1 MAKEKKEKKPKFFE
15 APDVDVV
22 LKDILTNCSSVFSYF
37 KAEDFKVVFKNA
49 KSNGKKPV
57 SVKII
62 KEPLTFTTQ
71 KRLLMVVTADWWQ
84 AEANTDRIK
93 GIIEA
98 LTGIMRDDKEQ
109 YIKRDFDIQ
118 TYNELLKDAEYDFSQ
133 FAKVLPGE
141 AKPEELVLKG

>member
-1 MAKEKKEKKPKFFE
+1 MAREKKEKKPKYFD
-15 APDVDVV
+15 APDVDAM

-37 KAEDFKVVFKNA
+37 NIADFRVVFKNA

-57 SVKII
+57 SIKII
-62 KEPLTFTTQ
+62 KEPATFTTT

-98 LTGIMRDDKEQ
+98 LTGIMKDDKEQ

-118 TYNELLKDAEYDFSQ
+118 TYNEFLTDAEYDFSK
-133 FAKVLPGE
+133 FAKILPGE

>member
-1 MAKEKKEKKPKFFE
+1 MKKEKEVKAPKYFE
-15 APDVDVV
+15 APDVDKE
-22 LKDILTNCSSVFSYF
+22 LKDILTNCSTVFSYF
-37 KAEDFKVVFKNA
+37 NHTDFKVVFKNA

-57 SVKII
+57 AIKII
-62 KEPLTFTTQ
+62 KEPVTFTTA

-84 AEANTDRIK
+84 AEARTDRIK

-98 LTGIMRDDKEQ
+98 LTGIMKDDKGL

-118 TYNELLKDAEYDFSQ
+118 TYNELLKDAEYDFSK
-133 FAKVLPGE
+133 FATVLPGE